1 MRNTYFVTCPFC
13 GSNLDP
19 GERCDCQNES
29 EVKTMTPEEKARQTR
44 KKHTE
49 SRKRK
54 ENEEKRLRESMKR
67 SCQDMIEDLRLS
79 PKERLEALKIL
90 HELTKGR

>member
-1 MRNTYFVTCPFC
+1 
-13 GSNLDP
+13 
-19 GERCDCQNES
+19 
-29 EVKTMTPEEKARQTR
+29 MTPEERARQTR

-49 SRKRK
+49 ARKRK

-67 SCQDMIEDLRLS
+67 SCQTMIEDLSLS